1 MDTIIGGSLEESG
14 LKRTR
19 CSSYILSTLCFLL
32 LTTGCVGP
40 ISPFG
45 ALHSF
50 SFLSKT
56 STEPI
61 SITNESPIQIRFLP
75 KRQILHSK
83 SDLVV
88 EIQDTQDIP
97 SLSNVRVFFN
107 SFDVTSTFMSN
118 IEVKNRVKEK
128 ILEIEFKEIRLKL
141 LDENNIRIG
150 YSKNNSLYASQFQA
164 PTCDFFESKPIN
176 NIQGFRPP
184 SEYILWLTEIAKAQK
199 FNPNLLTGVVAQE
212 SGFNPNAVSWA
223 KAIGLTQ
230 ITHLA
235 QEQLR
240 VEEKSWPQS
249 REISSLSYMDL
260 KQKISTGELN
270 HQNEWRLDPKTSLQ
284 GGAEYI
290 HYLHKYWSLE
300 ENQVWLKKLSG
311 EPNVVLSQVILASY
325 NSGPARVKNA
335 IISDNNEWLKKAE
348 LKEASKY
355 IRKVFSYCYHFS
367 ERSVSDDG

>member
-1 MDTIIGGSLEESG
+1 
-14 LKRTR
+14 
-19 CSSYILSTLCFLL
+19 
-32 LTTGCVGP
+32 
-40 ISPFG
+40 
-45 ALHSF
+45 
-50 SFLSKT
+50 
-56 STEPI
+56 
-61 SITNESPIQIRFLP
+61 LP

-97 SLSNVRVFFN
+97 SLANVRVYFN
-107 SFDVTSTFMSN
+107 SFDVTSTFMAN

-128 ILEIEFKEIRLKL
+128 ILEIEFKDVRLKL

-150 YSKNNSLYASQFQA
+150 YAKNNSLYASQFQA
-164 PTCDFFESKPIN
+164 PTCDFFETKPIN

-184 SEYILWLTEIAKAQK
+184 SEYILWLTEIAKSKK
-199 FNPNLLTGVVAQE
+199 FNPNLLTGIVAQE
-212 SGFNPNAVSWA
+212 SAFNPNAVSWA

-235 QEQLR
+235 QEQLH
-240 VEEKSWPQS
+240 VDQKSWPQS

-270 HQNEWRLDPKTSLQ
+270 HQNEWRLDPKTSIQ

-290 HYLHKYWSLE
+290 QYLYKYWSLE

-335 IISDNNEWLKKAE
+335 IISENNEWLKKAE

>member
-1 MDTIIGGSLEESG
+1 M
-14 LKRTR
+14 
-19 CSSYILSTLCFLL
+19 
-32 LTTGCVGP
+32 
-40 ISPFG
+40 
-45 ALHSF
+45 
-50 SFLSKT
+50 
-56 STEPI
+56 
-61 SITNESPIQIRFLP
+61 
-75 KRQILHSK
+75 
-83 SDLVV
+83 

-97 SLSNVRVFFN
+97 SLANVRVYFN

-128 ILEIEFKEIRLKL
+128 ILEIEFKDIRLKL

-150 YSKNNSLYASQFQA
+150 YSKDNSLYASQFQA
-164 PTCDFFESKPIN
+164 PTCDFFETKPIN

-184 SEYILWLTEIAKAQK
+184 SEYILWLTEIAKTQK
-199 FNPNLLTGVVAQE
+199 FNPNLLTGIVAQE

-230 ITHLA
+230 ITNLA

-240 VEEKSWPQS
+240 VEDKSWPQS
-249 REISSLSYMDL
+249 REISSLSYTDL

-290 HYLHKYWSLE
+290 KYLYKYWSLE

-325 NSGPARVKNA
+325 NSGPSRVKNA
-335 IISDNNEWLKKAE
+335 IISDNNEWLKRSE

>member
-1 MDTIIGGSLEESG
+1 M
-14 LKRTR
+14 
-19 CSSYILSTLCFLL
+19 
-32 LTTGCVGP
+32 
-40 ISPFG
+40 
-45 ALHSF
+45 
-50 SFLSKT
+50 
-56 STEPI
+56 
-61 SITNESPIQIRFLP
+61 
-75 KRQILHSK
+75 
-83 SDLVV
+83 

-97 SLSNVRVFFN
+97 SLANVRVYFN

-128 ILEIEFKEIRLKL
+128 ILEIEFKNIRLKL

-164 PTCDFFESKPIN
+164 PTCDFFETKPIN

-184 SEYILWLTEIAKAQK
+184 SEYILWLTEIAKTQK
-199 FNPNLLTGVVAQE
+199 FNPNLLTGIVAQE

-249 REISSLSYMDL
+249 REISSLSYIDL

-290 HYLHKYWSLE
+290 KYLYKYWSLE

-325 NSGPARVKNA
+325 NSGPSRVKNA
-335 IISDNNEWLKKAE
+335 IISDNNEWLKKSE

-355 IRKVFSYCYHFS
+355 IQKVFSYCYHFS